1 MFFEKI
7 FVIIRIYFKF
17 SDISKV
23 RIMNK
28 SYKTLEF
35 DKILNKLADYTESES
50 VRDKIL
56 HLEPLGDIDKAK
68 NAQKETS
75 EAVSALL
82 RRGTP
87 PVTLSLK
94 NILGAV
100 KRADIGGVLSP
111 KDLLEISRVLYVSGR
126 MRTYLDDCGEDLSII
141 SAIGKALISHKRE
154 EDKINSA
161 ILSENEIADS
171 ASAALSS
178 IRRKT
183 KALNANIRETL
194 NKMIR
199 SEHYK
204 KYLQDAI
211 VTVRADR
218 FVIPVKAEYRS
229 EVGGIVH
236 DTSSSGS
243 TLFIEPMSIVNMNN
257 EIRDLQNKE
266 EQEIQRIL
274 AELSAD
280 VALIGSDIKTDYEL
294 INELDFIFCKGKL
307 SLDYDGTEPTLNTD
321 GIIEFKHARHPLI
334 PKDQVVANDIYL
346 GAKFDT
352 LVITGPNT
360 GGKTVTLKTIGLFSI
375 MAAAGLHLPVRDGS
389 RAAVFSDFFADI
401 GDEQSIEQSLSTFS
415 SHMVNIVNI
424 LKNINENSLALF
436 DELGAGTDPTEGA
449 ALAIS
454 VLEHLR
460 TIGAKTVATTHYS
473 ELKLFA
479 LSTDGVENASCEF
492 NVESLKPTYKLLIGI
507 PGKSN
512 AFAISRRLGL
522 GEDIIGRA
530 NELLSDEN
538 IRFEDVISDLE
549 QNRIAAQYDKEY
561 ALRLKREI
569 TELKKEVDSERRRL
583 KENKSKILED
593 ARREAKIIVM
603 EARDEANDVIKELE
617 RMRQKGAVKNLDDK
631 ASKVREKLKKK
642 EDTLDSQMAKA
653 AKPRKI
659 YRKEIKDLKIGDTVR
674 IVDMDQEA
682 SVMRLPDKNG
692 MVRVQAGI
700 INMDVHITGL
710 ARVEDKTSKELADK
724 YVKSRSSYI
733 SKTKNVSTEI
743 DLRGQTLDE
752 AVMNTEKF
760 LDDCYLAGISPVTI
774 IHGKGT
780 GILRKG
786 IHEML
791 KKHKYV
797 KSFRLGTFG
806 EGEDGITIA
815 ELK

>member
-346 GAKFDT
+346 GEKFDT

-659 YRKEIKDLKIGDTVR
+659 YRKEIKNLKIGDTVR

>member
-1 MFFEKI
+1 
-7 FVIIRIYFKF
+7 
-17 SDISKV
+17 
-23 RIMNK
+23 MNK

-35 DKILNKLADYTESES
+35 DKILNKLADYTASES
-50 VRDKIL
+50 VKDKIL
-56 HLEPLGDIDKAK
+56 HLEPFGDIEKAK

-87 PVTLSLK
+87 PVSLSLK

-126 MRTYLDDCGEDLSII
+126 MRTYLDDCGEDLPII
-141 SAIGKALISHKRE
+141 SAIGKSLISHKRE

-334 PKDQVVANDIYL
+334 SKDRVVANDIYL
-346 GAKFDT
+346 GENFDT

-375 MAAAGLHLPVRDGS
+375 MAASGLHLPVRDGS

-424 LKNINENSLALF
+424 LKNVNENSLALF

-659 YRKEIKDLKIGDTVR
+659 YRKEIKDLKIGDTVK

>member
-1 MFFEKI
+1 
-7 FVIIRIYFKF
+7 
-17 SDISKV
+17 
-23 RIMNK
+23 MNK

-111 KDLLEISRVLYVSGR
+111 KNLLEISRVLYVSGR

-236 DTSSSGS
+236 DASSSGS

-346 GAKFDT
+346 GEKFDT

>member
-1 MFFEKI
+1 
-7 FVIIRIYFKF
+7 
-17 SDISKV
+17 
-23 RIMNK
+23 MNK

-346 GAKFDT
+346 GEKFDT

>member
-35 DKILNKLADYTESES
+35 DKILNKLADYTESEN

-75 EAVSALL
+75 EAVSAFL

-346 GAKFDT
+346 GEKFDT

-710 ARVEDKTSKELADK
+710 ARVEDKTSKALADK
-724 YVKSRSSYI
+724 YVKSRSNYI